1 MKSLYRLI
9 LFILLVSCSG
19 NSVVDKNCRF
29 LLDIGVNFTI
39 DLSLPQYS
47 QLAFAGNSV
56 YIPNEGNAGVIVAST
71 GVDFYAWDASDPN
84 HAPNDCSALV
94 PSGLNGTCGC
104 GDGNTYN
111 FVTGAP
117 DGHGRCRTGSLCR
130 PPAGRFQT
138 LGAKPVKRRC
148 GC

>member
-1 MKSLYRLI
+1 MKSLYSLI
-9 LFILLVSCSG
+9 LFILLVSCGS
-19 NSVVDKNCRF
+19 NSVDDTNCRF

-47 QLAFAGNSV
+47 QLTFAGNSV
-56 YIPNEGNAGVIVAST
+56 YIPNEGNAGIIVAST

-84 HAPNDCSALV
+84 HAPNDCSALI

-111 FVTGAP
+111 FVTGTP
-117 DGHGRCRTGSLCR
+117 DGNDGLRCALRNYRVQQTGNSLLI
-130 PPAGRFQT
+130 FN
-138 LGAKPVKRRC
+138 
-148 GC
+148 